1 MLNELIKIIN
11 KKLENKDHIVI
22 AIDGMAASGKTTLAN
37 LLGAYYDLNIIHV
50 DDFYYPKNKINIEND
65 GNINYPRLKKVIHR
79 LSNNNL
85 SYYSF
90 NCKKQKFDKL
100 IHIFKKSITIV
111 EGSYSLNPILG
122 KYFDLSICLTI
133 DKNEQFERIKK
144 RNKNNFEEFINKWV
158 TYENHYFEYYKIIDF
173 ADIIIIDNSILIK
186 KVSNETCI

>member
-37 LLGAYYDLNIIHV
+37 LLGTYYDLNIIHV
-50 DDFYYPKNKINIEND
+50 DDFYYPKDKINIKND

-100 IHIFKKSITIV
+100 IHIFKKRITIV

-122 KYFDLSICLTI
+122 IYFDFSIFLTI

-158 TYENHYFEYYKIIDF
+158 SYENHYFEYYKIIDS
-173 ADIIIIDNSILIK
+173 ADIIIKDNSILIK

>member
-37 LLGAYYDLNIIHV
+37 LLGTYYDLNIIHV
-50 DDFYYPKNKINIEND
+50 DDFYYPKNKINIKND

-85 SYYSF
+85 SFYSF

-122 KYFDLSICLTI
+122 IYFDLSIFLTI

-158 TYENHYFEYYKIIDF
+158 TYENHYFEHYKIIDS
-173 ADIIIIDNSILIK
+173 ADIIIKDNSILIK

>member
-22 AIDGMAASGKTTLAN
+22 AIDGMVASGKTTLAN
-37 LLGAYYDLNIIHV
+37 LLGTYYDLNIIHV
-50 DDFYYPKNKINIEND
+50 DDFYYPKNKINIKND

-100 IHIFKKSITIV
+100 IHIFKKRITIV

-122 KYFDLSICLTI
+122 IYFDLSIFLTI

-158 TYENHYFEYYKIIDF
+158 TYENHYFEYYKIIDS
-173 ADIIIIDNSILIK
+173 ADIIIKDNSILIK

>member
-37 LLGAYYDLNIIHV
+37 LLGTYYDLNIIHV

-85 SYYSF
+85 SFYSF

-111 EGSYSLNPILG
+111 EGSYSINPILG
-122 KYFDLSICLTI
+122 IYFDLSIFLTI
-133 DKNEQFERIKK
+133 DKNEKFERIKK

-158 TYENHYFEYYKIIDF
+158 TYENHYFEYYKIIDS
-173 ADIIIIDNSILIK
+173 ADIIIKDNSILIK

>member
-50 DDFYYPKNKINIEND
+50 DDFYYPKNKINIRND

-85 SYYSF
+85 SYYTF

-100 IHIFKKSITIV
+100 IRIFKKRITIV

-122 KYFDLSICLTI
+122 IYFDLSIFLTI

-144 RNKNNFEEFINKWV
+144 RNKINFEEFINKWV
-158 TYENHYFEYYKIIDF
+158 TYENHYFEYYKIIDS
-173 ADIIIIDNSILIK
+173 ADIMIKDNSILIK
-186 KVSNETCI
+186 KSFK

>member
-1 MLNELIKIIN
+1 MLNELIELIN

-37 LLGAYYDLNIIHV
+37 LLGTYYDLNIIHV
-50 DDFYYPKNKINIEND
+50 DDFYYPKNKINIKND

-85 SYYSF
+85 SFYSF

-122 KYFDLSICLTI
+122 IYFDLSIFLTI

-158 TYENHYFEYYKIIDF
+158 TYESHYFEYYKIIDS
-173 ADIIIIDNSILIK
+173 AEIIIKDNSILIK